1 MFETIGLALRQAPVF
16 GILYL
21 KIYTSLYVQPM
32 PSSPR
37 DLLLTWLRAAGE
49 PTRLRL
55 LALCAARE
63 LSVSDI
69 AQIVGQSEPRVSRHL
84 KILGEAGL
92 VERVRQGQ
100 WVHYALARGGAAAG
114 FVQGLLGQLDRADP
128 VTVRDRERA
137 QALQGDG
144 LRAAAP
150 AASRLGR
157 ELRGFV
163 ESAEAVLPAGAV
175 LLVGAD
181 HPELIETAA
190 GMGAECAVLAH
201 SRRSSQLARSMAE
214 RAGLHCRVLLA
225 AGDALGPRDL
235 ARLGRTFDAVL
246 LDRLG
251 TSSDEALG
259 GLLAA
264 ARRAL
269 SPGGRLLLF
278 ERYDSLESARGRVV
292 EHPLARLRRLLSET
306 GLTCER
312 MSPIEADGQHVLAAS
327 AVLSAERPRGTASAA

>member
-1 MFETIGLALRQAPVF
+1 MPFCTLQ
-16 GILYL
+16 L
-21 KIYTSLYVQPM
+21 KNYANIYIKLMPAATS
-32 PSSPR
+32 

-49 PTRLRL
+49 TTRLRL

-92 VERVRQGQ
+92 IERLRQGQ
-100 WVHYALARGGAAAG
+100 WVHYGLTRSGPAAG
-114 FVQGLLGQLDRADP
+114 FVQGLLGQLERADP
-128 VTVRDRERA
+128 LLARDRERA
-137 QALQGDG
+137 QALQSEALHAG
-144 LRAAAP
+144 AP

-157 ELRGFV
+157 ELRGFL
-163 ESAEAVLPAGAV
+163 ESTQAVVSTGSV

-190 GMGAECAVLAH
+190 GLGAECAVLAH
-201 SRRSSQLARSMAE
+201 SRRSAQLARATAE
-214 RAGLHCRVLLA
+214 RAGLRCRVLLA
-225 AGDALGPRDL
+225 AGGDAFGPREL

-251 TSSDEALG
+251 TPDEALG
-259 GLLAA
+259 TLLAV

-269 SPGGRLLLF
+269 SPGGRVLLF
-278 ERYDSLESARGRVV
+278 ERYDSLESPRERVV
-292 EHPLARLRRLLSET
+292 EHPLARLRRLLGEA

-312 MSPIEADGQHVLAAS
+312 MSPIEADGQHVLAAV

>member
-1 MFETIGLALRQAPVF
+1 M
-16 GILYL
+16 
-21 KIYTSLYVQPM
+21 TSPPHDRLIA
-32 PSSPR
+32 
-37 DLLLTWLRAAGE
+37 WLRAAGE

-69 AQIVGQSEPRVSRHL
+69 AQVVGQSEPRVSRHL

-92 VERVRQGQ
+92 IERLRQGQ
-100 WVHYALARGGAAAG
+100 WVHYALARAGPAAG

-128 VTVRDRERA
+128 LLARDRERA
-137 QALQGDG
+137 HALQGEG
-144 LRAAAP
+144 PNAGAP

-157 ELRGFV
+157 ELREFV
-163 ESAEAVLPAGAV
+163 ESTEPIVPAGSV

-190 GMGAECAVLAH
+190 GMGTQCTVLAC
-201 SRRSSQLARSMAE
+201 SRRSSQIARATIE
-214 RAGLHCRVLLA
+214 RAGLRSRVLLA
-225 AGDALGPRDL
+225 AGGDALGPRDL
-235 ARLGRTFDAVL
+235 ARLGCTFDTVL

-251 TSSDEALG
+251 TPDESLG
-259 GLLAA
+259 ALLASG
-264 ARRAL
+264 RRAL

-278 ERYDSLESARGRVV
+278 ERYDSLESLRSRVV
-292 EHPLARLRRLLSET
+292 EHPLARLRRLLGEA

-312 MSPIEADGQHVLAAS
+312 MSPIEADGQHVLAAI
-327 AVLSAERPRGTASAA
+327 AILATERPRGTASAA

>member
-1 MFETIGLALRQAPVF
+1 MA
-16 GILYL
+16 
-21 KIYTSLYVQPM
+21 S
-32 PSSPR
+32 PSR

-55 LALCAARE
+55 LALCATRE

-69 AQIVGQSEPRVSRHL
+69 AQAVGQSEPRVSRHL

-92 VERVRQGQ
+92 IERLRQGQ
-100 WVHYALARGGAAAG
+100 WVHYGLARGGPAAG

-128 VTVRDRERA
+128 LLARDRERA
-137 QALQGDG
+137 QAPQADG
-144 LRAAAP
+144 LRAGAP

-163 ESAEAVLPAGAV
+163 ESVEAAVPDGAV

-181 HPELIETAA
+181 HPELIGTAA
-190 GMGAECAVLAH
+190 ALGAECTVLAH

-225 AGDALGPRDL
+225 AGADAPGPRDL
-235 ARLGRTFDAVL
+235 ARLGRTFDTVL

-251 TSSDEALG
+251 TPDAALG
-259 GLLAA
+259 PLLAA
-264 ARRAL
+264 SRRAL
-269 SPGGRLLLF
+269 SPAGRLLLF
-278 ERYDSLESARGRVV
+278 ERYDALEAPRERVV
-292 EHPLARLRRLLSET
+292 EHPLARLRRLLGEA
-306 GLTCER
+306 GLKCER
-312 MSPIEADGQHVLAAS
+312 MSPIEADGQHVLAAL
-327 AVLSAERPRGTASAA
+327 AVLSAEQPRGTASAA

>member
-1 MFETIGLALRQAPVF
+1 M
-16 GILYL
+16 
-21 KIYTSLYVQPM
+21 
-32 PSSPR
+32 SSPPH
-37 DLLLTWLRAAGE
+37 DLLVTWLRAAGE

-55 LALCAARE
+55 LALCAAKE

-92 VERVRQGQ
+92 IERVRQGQ
-100 WVHYALARGGAAAG
+100 WVHYGLARGGPASG

-128 VTVRDRERA
+128 VLARDRERA
-137 QALQGDG
+137 RAQAARGDG
-144 LRAAAP
+144 PGAAAP

-157 ELRGFV
+157 ALRGFV
-163 ESAEAVLPAGAV
+163 EAAEAVAPSGAV

-190 GMGAECAVLAH
+190 GLGTECTVLAC
-201 SRRSSQLARSMAE
+201 SRRSSQIARATIE
-214 RAGLHCRVLLA
+214 RAGLPCRVLLA
-225 AGDALGPRDL
+225 AGGEALGPRDL
-235 ARLGRTFDAVL
+235 ARLGRSFDAVL

-251 TSSDEALG
+251 TPDEALG
-259 GLLAA
+259 RLLAA

-278 ERYDSLESARGRVV
+278 ERYDSLESPRERVV
-292 EHPLARLRRLLSET
+292 EHPLGRLRRLLGEA
-306 GLTCER
+306 GFGCER
-312 MSPIEADGQHVLAAS
+312 MSPIEADGQHVLAAV
-327 AVLSAERPRGTASAA
+327 AVAATERPRGAASAA

>member
-1 MFETIGLALRQAPVF
+1 
-16 GILYL
+16 
-21 KIYTSLYVQPM
+21 M
-32 PSSPR
+32 PPPPH
-37 DLLLTWLRAAGE
+37 DLLVTWLRAAGE

-55 LALCAARE
+55 LALCAARD

-92 VERVRQGQ
+92 IERLRHGQ
-100 WVHYALARGGAAAG
+100 WVHYTLAREGSAAG

-128 VTVRDRERA
+128 LLARDRERA
-137 QALQGDG
+137 RAQQGEG
-144 LRAAAP
+144 HHAGAP

-163 ESAEAVLPAGAV
+163 ESAEAVNPEGSV

-181 HPELIETAA
+181 HPELIAAAA
-190 GMGAECAVLAH
+190 GMGAECAVLAF
-201 SRRSSQLARSMAE
+201 SRRSSQVARATAE

-225 AGDALGPRDL
+225 AGGDALGPRDL

-246 LDRLG
+246 LDRLD
-251 TSSDEALG
+251 TPDQALG
-259 GLLAA
+259 ALLASG
-264 ARRAL
+264 RRAL
-269 SPGGRLLLF
+269 SPDGRLLLF
-278 ERYDSLESARGRVV
+278 ERYDSLESSRGRVV
-292 EHPLARLRRLLSET
+292 EHPLARLRRLLGEA

-312 MSPIEADGQHVLAAS
+312 MSPIEADGQHVLAAV
-327 AVLSAERPRGTASAA
+327 AVLSTERPRGSMSAA

>member
-1 MFETIGLALRQAPVF
+1 M
-16 GILYL
+16 
-21 KIYTSLYVQPM
+21 
-32 PSSPR
+32 SSTPPN
-37 DLLLTWLRAAGE
+37 LLLTWLRAAGE

-92 VERVRQGQ
+92 IERLRQGQ

-128 VTVRDRERA
+128 LLARDRERA
-137 QALQGDG
+137 QAPQDG
-144 LRAAAP
+144 VRAGAP

-163 ESAEAVLPAGAV
+163 ESAEAVIPAGAV
-175 LLVGAD
+175 LLIGAD

-190 GMGAECAVLAH
+190 GMGAECAILAH

-225 AGDALGPRDL
+225 AGGDALAPRDL

-251 TSSDEALG
+251 TPSDEALG

-269 SPGGRLLLF
+269 SPGGHLLLF
-278 ERYDSLESARGRVV
+278 ERYDSLESPRARVV
-292 EHPLARLRRLLSET
+292 EHPLARLRRLLGEA

>member
-1 MFETIGLALRQAPVF
+1 
-16 GILYL
+16 
-21 KIYTSLYVQPM
+21 M
-32 PSSPR
+32 PSPPH
-37 DLLLTWLRAAGE
+37 DLLVTWLRAAGE

-69 AQIVGQSEPRVSRHL
+69 AQVVGQSEPRVSRHL

-92 VERVRQGQ
+92 IERLRQGQ
-100 WVHYALARGGAAAG
+100 WVHYGLARGGSPAAG

-128 VTVRDRERA
+128 LLARDRERA
-137 QALQGDG
+137 QAGQGGG
-144 LRAAAP
+144 LRAGAP

-163 ESAEAVLPAGAV
+163 ESTEAVAPAGAV

-190 GMGAECAVLAH
+190 GMGAECAILAY
-201 SRRSSQLARSMAE
+201 SRRSSQIARATAE
-214 RAGLHCRVLLA
+214 RAGIRCRVLLA
-225 AGDALGPRDL
+225 AGGGALGPRDL

-251 TSSDEALG
+251 TTDEALG
-259 GLLAA
+259 ALLAA
-264 ARRAL
+264 GRRAL
-269 SPGGRLLLF
+269 SPGGRLLIF
-278 ERYDSLESARGRVV
+278 ERYDSLESARERVV
-292 EHPLARLRRLLSET
+292 EHPLARLRRLLDEA

-312 MSPIEADGQHVLAAS
+312 MSPIEADGQHVLAAV
-327 AVLSAERPRGTASAA
+327 AVPATQWPRGTASAA

>member
-1 MFETIGLALRQAPVF
+1 MRWAVAFA
-16 GILYL
+16 ILQL
-21 KIYTSLYVQPM
+21 KVCASVYIEAM
-32 PSSPR
+32 PTSPR
-37 DLLLTWLRAAGE
+37 DLLTWLRAAGE

-92 VERVRQGQ
+92 ITERPRQGRGGCT
-100 WVHYALARGGAAAG
+100 ATPLARGGAAAG

-128 VTVRDRERA
+128 LLARDRERA

-144 LRAAAP
+144 LGAGAP

-163 ESAEAVLPAGAV
+163 ESAEAVIPAGAV

-190 GMGAECAVLAH
+190 GMGAECAVVAH
-201 SRRSSQLARSMAE
+201 SRRSSQLARSRAE
-214 RAGLHCRVLLA
+214 RAGFHCRVFLA
-225 AGDALGPRDL
+225 AGGDALGPRDL

-251 TSSDEALG
+251 TPSAEALG

-269 SPGGRLLLF
+269 SPGGHLLLF
-278 ERYDSLESARGRVV
+278 ERYDSLESPRARVV
-292 EHPLARLRRLLSET
+292 EHPLARLRRLLGEA

-312 MSPIEADGQHVLAAS
+312 LSSIEADGQHPLAA
-327 AVLSAERPRGTASAA
+327 AAACTVDVERPRDTASAA

>member
-1 MFETIGLALRQAPVF
+1 M
-16 GILYL
+16 
-21 KIYTSLYVQPM
+21 
-32 PSSPR
+32 
-37 DLLLTWLRAAGE
+37 TWLRAAGE

-92 VERVRQGQ
+92 IERVRHGQ
-100 WVHYALARGGAAAG
+100 WVHYGLARIGPAAG

-128 VTVRDRERA
+128 LLARDRERA
-137 QALQGDG
+137 HVIEGGPLQAG
-144 LRAAAP
+144 AP

-157 ELRGFV
+157 ALRGFV
-163 ESAEAVLPAGAV
+163 DSAEARAHEGAV

-190 GMGAECAVLAH
+190 AMGSECVVLAC
-201 SRRSSQLARSMAE
+201 SRRSSQTAKATAE

-225 AGDALGPRDL
+225 AGGDVLGPRDL
-235 ARLGRTFDAVL
+235 ARLERTFDAVL
-246 LDRLG
+246 LDRLA
-251 TSSDEALG
+251 TPDEDLARLF
-259 GLLAA
+259 AA

-269 SPGGRLLLF
+269 SPGGRLFLF
-278 ERYDSLESARGRVV
+278 QRYESLESSRERVV
-292 EHPLARLRRLLSET
+292 EHPLARLRRLLGEAA
-306 GLTCER
+306 LTCER
-312 MSPIEADGQHVLAAS
+312 MSPIEADGQHVLAAVAVPS
-327 AVLSAERPRGTASAA
+327 ADRPRVTAGGAA

>member
-1 MFETIGLALRQAPVF
+1 
-16 GILYL
+16 
-21 KIYTSLYVQPM
+21 M
-32 PSSPR
+32 PTPSP

-69 AQIVGQSEPRVSRHL
+69 AQVLGQSEPRVSRHL

-92 VERVRQGQ
+92 IERLRQGQ
-100 WVHYALARGGAAAG
+100 WVHYGLARGGPAAG

-128 VTVRDRERA
+128 LLTRDRERS
-137 QALQGDG
+137 QVLQGDG
-144 LRAAAP
+144 MRAGAAG
-150 AASRLGR
+150 ASRLGR
-157 ELRGFV
+157 ELRGFL
-163 ESAEAVLPAGAV
+163 ESAEAVAPAGAAGAV

-190 GMGAECAVLAH
+190 ALGAECTVLAC
-201 SRRSSQLARSMAE
+201 SRRSSQLARAMAE

-225 AGDALGPRDL
+225 AGGDPLGPRDL
-235 ARLGRTFDAVL
+235 ARLGRTFDVVL

-251 TSSDEALG
+251 TPDAALG

-264 ARRAL
+264 VRRAL

-278 ERYDSLESARGRVV
+278 ERYDSLESPRARVV
-292 EHPLARLRRLLSET
+292 EHPIGRLRRLLGEA
-306 GLTCER
+306 GLTAVDT
-312 MSPIEADGQHVLAAS
+312 MDEAAAS
-327 AVLSAERPRGTASAA
+327 VVAAAGGQAA

>member
-1 MFETIGLALRQAPVF
+1 MASP
-16 GILYL
+16 
-21 KIYTSLYVQPM
+21 
-32 PSSPR
+32 PSE
-37 DLLLTWLRAAGE
+37 LLITWLRAAGE

-69 AQIVGQSEPRVSRHL
+69 AQVVGQSEPRVSRHL

-92 VERVRQGQ
+92 IERLRQGQ
-100 WVHYALARGGAAAG
+100 WVHYGLTRDGPAAG
-114 FVQGLLGQLDRADP
+114 FVQGLLAQLDRADP
-128 VTVRDRERA
+128 LLARDRARA
-137 QALQGDG
+137 QAHALQGEG
-144 LRAAAP
+144 QHAAVP

-163 ESAEAVLPAGAV
+163 ESAEAVAPAGAV
-175 LLVGAD
+175 LLVGAE

-190 GMGAECAVLAH
+190 ALGAECIVLAH
-201 SRRSSQLARSMAE
+201 SRRSSQLARALVE
-214 RAGLHCRVLLA
+214 RAGLRCRVLLA
-225 AGDALGPRDL
+225 AGGEALGARDL

-251 TSSDEALG
+251 NPDETLG
-259 GLLAA
+259 ALLAA

-269 SPGGRLLLF
+269 APGGRVMLF
-278 ERYDSLESARGRVV
+278 ERYDSLDSPRERVV
-292 EHPLARLRRLLSET
+292 EHPLGRLRRILGEA

-312 MSPIEADGQHVLAAS
+312 LSPIEADGQHVLAAVGAS
-327 AVLSAERPRGTASAA
+327 NTQSPRGTASAA

>member
-1 MFETIGLALRQAPVF
+1 MPAL
-16 GILYL
+16 
-21 KIYTSLYVQPM
+21 
-32 PSSPR
+32 PR
-37 DLLLTWLRAAGE
+37 DLLLTWLKAAGE

-84 KILGEAGL
+84 KILGGAGL
-92 VERVRQGQ
+92 IERLRQGQ
-100 WVHYALARGGAAAG
+100 WVHYGLARGGAAAG

-128 VTVRDRERA
+128 QLVRDRERT
-137 QALQGDG
+137 QALRSDG
-144 LRAAAP
+144 PLAGAP

-163 ESAEAVLPAGAV
+163 ESAQAVAPTAAV

-190 GMGAECAVLAH
+190 AMGAECVVLAH
-201 SRRSSQLARSMAE
+201 SRRSSQLARAMAE
-214 RAGLHCRVLLA
+214 RMGLHCRVLLA
-225 AGDALGPRDL
+225 AGGDALGPRDL

-251 TSSDEALG
+251 APADEALG

-264 ARRAL
+264 SRRAL
-269 SPGGRLLLF
+269 SPGGHLLLF
-278 ERYDSLESARGRVV
+278 ERYDSLESPRERVV
-292 EHPLARLRRLLSET
+292 EHPLARLRRLLGEA
-306 GLTCER
+306 GLTCAR
-312 MSPIEADGQHVLAAS
+312 LSPIEADGQHVLAAA
-327 AVLSAERPRGTASAA
+327 AVLATERPRGTASAA

>member
-1 MFETIGLALRQAPVF
+1 
-16 GILYL
+16 
-21 KIYTSLYVQPM
+21 M
-32 PSSPR
+32 PTSPR

-92 VERVRQGQ
+92 IERLRQGQ
-100 WVHYALARGGAAAG
+100 WVHYALARGAAAAG

-128 VTVRDRERA
+128 LLARDRERA

-144 LRAAAP
+144 LRAGAP

-163 ESAEAVLPAGAV
+163 ESAEAVIPAGAV

-190 GMGAECAVLAH
+190 GMGAECAVVAH

-214 RAGLHCRVLLA
+214 RAGFHCRVFLA
-225 AGDALGPRDL
+225 AGGDALGPRDL

-251 TSSDEALG
+251 TPFDEALG

-269 SPGGRLLLF
+269 SPGGHLLLF
-278 ERYDSLESARGRVV
+278 ERYDSLESPRARVV
-292 EHPLARLRRLLSET
+292 EHPLARLRRLLTEA

-312 MSPIEADGQHVLAAS
+312 LSPIEADGQHLLAAA
-327 AVLSAERPRGTASAA
+327 AVLSTERPRDTASAA

>member
-1 MFETIGLALRQAPVF
+1 
-16 GILYL
+16 
-21 KIYTSLYVQPM
+21 M
-32 PSSPR
+32 PSTTH
-37 DLLLTWLRAAGE
+37 DLVVTWLRAAGE

-55 LALCAARE
+55 LALCAARQ

-92 VERVRQGQ
+92 IERLRQGQ
-100 WVHYALARGGAAAG
+100 WVHYSLARGAVTAG

-128 VTVRDRERA
+128 LLARDRERA
-137 QALQGDG
+137 DA
-144 LRAAAP
+144 LRADGMRTGAP

-157 ELRGFV
+157 ELRGFL
-163 ESAEAVLPAGAV
+163 ESAQVIAPSAAV

-181 HPELIETAA
+181 HPELIETAGA
-190 GMGAECAVLAH
+190 LGAECTVLAH
-201 SRRSSQLARSMAE
+201 SRRSSQLARAMAE
-214 RAGLHCRVLLA
+214 RSGLHCHVLLA
-225 AGDALGPRDL
+225 AGSEPLGPRDL

-246 LDRLG
+246 LDRLD
-251 TSSDEALG
+251 TPDAALG

-264 ARRAL
+264 ARRVL

-278 ERYDSLESARGRVV
+278 ERYDSLETSRARVV
-292 EHPLARLRRLLSET
+292 EHPIGRLRRLLGEA

-312 MSPIEADGQHVLAAS
+312 MSPIEADAQHVLAAV
-327 AVLSAERPRGTASAA
+327 AVSTELWPRGTASVA